1 MTDSR
6 CQHYKA
12 ALADIVSGLCE
23 SADVASNKD
32 DRLLAAA
39 SAVVRCARLVEE
51 EQIFD
56 KNDNIQDA
64 ETQNMQLRVEN
75 IRMQS
80 QIDDLVR
87 DRLQLLDRLQEN
99 ASDESD
105 KKGIRLVG
113 LSVGHLDMVRSYVNT
128 LSEGSIPKAISTQ
141 QSFVHLSERL
151 PDARRIEGGLQQTAL
166 QKEHFARILQLEN
179 ELDAAQ

>member
-1 MTDSR
+1 
-6 CQHYKA
+6 
-12 ALADIVSGLCE
+12 
-23 SADVASNKD
+23 
-32 DRLLAAA
+32 
-39 SAVVRCARLVEE
+39 
-51 EQIFD
+51 
-56 KNDNIQDA
+56 
-64 ETQNMQLRVEN
+64 
-75 IRMQS
+75 MQS

-99 ASDESD
+99 ATDESD

-128 LSEGSIPKAISTQ
+128 LSEGSIPEAISTQ

-179 ELDAAQ
+179 EKMPHKKNKWLHRGEPILTLTSVMSWII

>member
-1 MTDSR
+1 M
-6 CQHYKA
+6 
-12 ALADIVSGLCE
+12 
-23 SADVASNKD
+23 ASNKD

-99 ASDESD
+99 ATDESD

-128 LSEGSIPKAISTQ
+128 LSEGSIPKAISESRT
-141 QSFVHLSERL
+141 
-151 PDARRIEGGLQQTAL
+151 
-166 QKEHFARILQLEN
+166 
-179 ELDAAQ
+179 